1 MKEIQRIKIDGRN
14 WNDILNLPCVY
25 AVYKTPA
32 YEVFIKQDLA
42 TDVARADRSLKAV
55 VGDTLVEYNNHKWE
69 VKHDQ
74 SV

>member
-1 MKEIQRIKIDGRN
+1 MLVISSINNINLKKLEIVEETEITDKN

-42 TDVARADRSLKAV
+42 TDAGKGGSF
-55 VGDTLVEYNNHKWE
+55 
-69 VKHDQ
+69 
-74 SV
+74 S

>member
-1 MKEIQRIKIDGRN
+1 MEIVEEIEITDKN

-42 TDVARADRSLKAV
+42 TDAGKGGSF
-55 VGDTLVEYNNHKWE
+55 
-69 VKHDQ
+69 
-74 SV
+74 S